1 MVTVTKYS
9 FRFSVIAVAL
19 AALVACGKSEAEK
32 QAEQAA
38 EDMKKAAEAV
48 TEAQTKGGDPAQ
60 GMADMAK
67 AMQGMAAAIG
77 GGGSG
82 DGKPVEPVAT
92 DVLKGVLPAVPG
104 WTMDAPE
111 AERMTSPIAYSQVE
125 TTFKKGEAEIEMRV
139 VDTGYAQM
147 LIAPWSMFLASGYSR
162 ENSDG
167 YEKSVSVGGNPGF
180 EKWDVSSKQGELNIF
195 AGKRFM
201 VTIEGRDLADTK
213 VLHEFASKVDF
224 GKIAGLK

>member
-1 MVTVTKYS
+1 MRLLT
-9 FRFSVIAVAL
+9 FAVAL
-19 AALVACGKSEAEK
+19 IIAASVACGKSEAEK

-38 EDMKKAAEAV
+38 EDMKKAAESV
-48 TEAQTKGGDPAQ
+48 TQAQQQGGDTAK

-82 DGKPVEPVAT
+82 DGKPVEPVST
-92 DVLKGVLPAVPG
+92 DTLKGTLPAVAG
-104 WTMDAPE
+104 WTMDPPE
-111 AERMTSPIAYSQVE
+111 AERMTSPIAFSQVE
-125 TTFKKGEAEIEMRV
+125 ATYKKGEAEVEMKI

-180 EKWDVSSKQGELNIF
+180 EKWDSSSKRGELNIF

-224 GKIAGLK
+224 GKIASLK

>member
-1 MVTVTKYS
+1 MLILSAAV
-9 FRFSVIAVAL
+9 VAL
-19 AALVACGKSEAEK
+19 LFVAGCGKSAAEK

-38 EDMKKAAEAV
+38 EDLKKAAESV
-48 TEAQTKGGDPAQ
+48 TKAQQQGGDTAK

-67 AMQGMAAAIG
+67 AMQGMAAAVG

-82 DGKPVEPVAT
+82 DGKPVEPVSTDTLKAT
-92 DVLKGVLPAVPG
+92 LPAIAG
-104 WTMDAPE
+104 WQMEAPE
-111 AERMTSPIAYSQVE
+111 AERMTSPIAFSQVE
-125 TTFKKGEAEIEMRV
+125 TTYKKGDAEIEMKV

-162 ENSDG
+162 ETGEG
-167 YEKSVSVGGNPGF
+167 YEKSISVGGNPGF
-180 EKWDVSSKQGELNIF
+180 EKWNNSSRRGELNIF

-213 VLHEFASKVDF
+213 VLHEFASKMDF

>member
-1 MVTVTKYS
+1 MNFTKLAMV
-9 FRFSVIAVAL
+9 VAL
-19 AALVACGKSEAEK
+19 AASVACGKSDAEK
-32 QAEQAA
+32 QAEKAA
-38 EDMKKAAEAV
+38 EDIKKAAEAV
-48 TEAQTKGGDPAQ
+48 TEAQQQGGDTAK

-77 GGGSG
+77 GGATA

-92 DVLKGVLPAVPG
+92 DAIKATLPTVAG
-104 WTMDAPE
+104 WDMAAPD

-125 TTFKKGEAEIEMRV
+125 VGYQKGDAKIDVKV
-139 VDTGYAQM
+139 VDTAFAQM

-162 ENSDG
+162 ENGEG

-180 EKWDVSSKQGELNIF
+180 EKFDNGSKRGELNVIV
-195 AGKRFM
+195 GKRFM

-213 VLHEFASKVDF
+213 VLHEFASKMDF
-224 GKIAGLK
+224 AKIAALK

>member
-1 MVTVTKYS
+1 MTQYS
-9 FRFSVIAVAL
+9 LRLTVIALAL
-19 AALVACGKSEAEK
+19 ATAIACGKSAAEK
-32 QAEQAA
+32 QAEKAA
-38 EDMKKAAEAV
+38 EDIKKAAEAV
-48 TEAQTKGGDPAQ
+48 TQAQQQGGDAAK

-77 GGGSG
+77 GGGGG
-82 DGKPVEPVAT
+82 DGKPVEPVTTDALKAT
-92 DVLKGVLPAVPG
+92 LPSVSG

-125 TTFKKGEAEIEMRV
+125 TNYKKGDAEVEVRV

-162 ENSDG
+162 ETGDG
-167 YEKSVSVGGNPGF
+167 YEKSISFGGNPGF
-180 EKWDVSSKQGELNIF
+180 EKFDHGSKHGELNIF
-195 AGKRFM
+195 VNKRFM
-201 VTIEGRDLADTK
+201 VSLEGRELADTK
-213 VLHEFASKVDF
+213 VLHEFASRMDF

>member
-1 MVTVTKYS
+1 MHSSKLV
-9 FRFSVIAVAL
+9 VAM
-19 AALVACGKSEAEK
+19 ALVAAVSCGKSEAEK

-38 EDMKKAAEAV
+38 EDIKKAAEAV
-48 TEAQTKGGDPAQ
+48 TQAQQQGGDTAK

-77 GGGSG
+77 GGGEG
-82 DGKPVEPVAT
+82 GGKPVEPASTDALKAT
-92 DVLKGVLPAVPG
+92 LPAVSG

-125 TTFKKGEAEIEMRV
+125 TTYRKGDAEIELRV

-162 ENSDG
+162 ETGDG
-167 YEKSVSVGGNPGF
+167 YEKSISIGGNPGF
-180 EKWDVSSKQGELNIF
+180 EKFDHGSKRGELNIF
-195 AGKRFM
+195 VNKRFM
-201 VTIEGRDLADTK
+201 VSLEGRELADTK
-213 VLHEFASKVDF
+213 VLHEFAAQMDL
-224 GKIAGLK
+224 GKIAALK

>member
-1 MVTVTKYS
+1 MRSLTFVV
-9 FRFSVIAVAL
+9 VLAIAAS
-19 AALVACGKSEAEK
+19 VACGKSDAEK

-38 EDMKKAAEAV
+38 DDIKKAAEAV
-48 TEAQTKGGDPAQ
+48 TKAQQDGGDTAK

-77 GGGSG
+77 GGGA

-92 DVLKGVLPAVPG
+92 DILKSTLPAIAG
-104 WTMDAPE
+104 WEMTAPR

-125 TTFKKGEAEIEMRV
+125 AEYKKGDAEVEMKL

-162 ENSDG
+162 ETGDG
-167 YEKSVSVGGNPGF
+167 YEKSISIGGNPGF
-180 EKWDVSSKQGELNIF
+180 EKFDNGSKRGELNIF

-201 VTIEGRDLADTK
+201 VTIEGRDLANTK
-213 VLHEFASKVDF
+213 VLHEFAAKMDF
-224 GKIAGLK
+224 AKIAALK

>member
-1 MVTVTKYS
+1 MRLLTFV
-9 FRFSVIAVAL
+9 VAL
-19 AALVACGKSEAEK
+19 AIAASVACGKSDAEK
-32 QAEQAA
+32 QAEKAA
-38 EDMKKAAEAV
+38 EDMKKAAESV
-48 TEAQTKGGDPAQ
+48 TQAQQQGGDTAK

-77 GGGSG
+77 GGGA
-82 DGKPVEPVAT
+82 DGKPVEPVPTDALKAT
-92 DVLKGVLPAVPG
+92 LPSVSG
-104 WTMDAPE
+104 WTMAPPE
-111 AERMTSPIAYSQVE
+111 AERMTSPIAFSQVE
-125 TTFKKGEAEIEMRV
+125 ASYKKGDAEVEMKI

-180 EKWDVSSKQGELNIF
+180 EKWDSSSKRGELNIF

-224 GKIAGLK
+224 AKIASLK

>member
-1 MVTVTKYS
+1 MTRHS
-9 FRFSVIAVAL
+9 FRFVVVTLAL
-19 AALVACGKSEAEK
+19 VTAVACGKSEAEK

-48 TEAQTKGGDPAQ
+48 TDAQAQGGDPAK

-82 DGKPVEPVAT
+82 DGKPVEPVSTDTLKAT
-92 DVLKGVLPAVPG
+92 LPAVAG
-104 WTMDAPE
+104 WAMDAPE

-125 TTFKKGEAEIEMRV
+125 TQYKKGDAEIEMRI

-180 EKWDVSSKQGELNIF
+180 EKWDTSSKRGELNIF

-224 GKIAGLK
+224 GKIAALK

>member
-1 MVTVTKYS
+1 MTRHSIRFVVVTLALVTT
-9 FRFSVIAVAL
+9 
-19 AALVACGKSEAEK
+19 VACGKSEAEK

-38 EDMKKAAEAV
+38 EDIKKAAEAV
-48 TEAQTKGGDPAQ
+48 TDAQAQGGDPAK

-82 DGKPVEPVAT
+82 DGKPVEPVSTDTLKAT
-92 DVLKGVLPAVPG
+92 LPAVAG
-104 WTMDAPE
+104 WAMDAPE

-125 TTFKKGEAEIEMRV
+125 TQYKKGDAEIEMRI

-180 EKWDVSSKQGELNIF
+180 EKWDASSKRGELNIF

>member
-1 MVTVTKYS
+1 MRMKT
-9 FRFSVIAVAL
+9 SVLAIILVAS
-19 AALVACGKSEAEK
+19 VACGKSASEK

-38 EDMKKAAEAV
+38 EDLKKAAEAV
-48 TEAQTKGGDPAQ
+48 TKAQQDGGDTAK

-77 GGGSG
+77 GG

-92 DVLKGVLPAVPG
+92 DLLKATLPVIAG
-104 WTMDAPE
+104 WDMAAPR

-125 TTFKKGEAEIEMRV
+125 AEYKKGDAEVEIKV

-162 ENSDG
+162 ETGDD
-167 YEKSVSVGGNPGF
+167 YEKSITVGGNPGF
-180 EKWDVSSKQGELNIF
+180 EKFSNSSKRGELNIF

-201 VTIEGRDLADTK
+201 VTIEGQDLADTK
-213 VLHEFASKVDF
+213 VLHEFASKMDF
-224 GKIAGLK
+224 SKIAALQPKPGS

>member
-1 MVTVTKYS
+1 MVKRT
-9 FRFSVIAVAL
+9 AL
-19 AALVACGKSEAEK
+19 AFILIASVACGKSDAEK
-32 QAEQAA
+32 QAEKAA
-38 EDMKKAAEAV
+38 EDLKKAAEAV
-48 TEAQTKGGDPAQ
+48 TEAQAKGGDAAA

-77 GGGSG
+77 GGGTG
-82 DGKPVEPVAT
+82 DGKPVEPVST
-92 DVLKGVLPAVPG
+92 DVLKGTLPTVAG

-111 AERMTSPIAYSQVE
+111 AERMTSPIAFSQVE
-125 TTFKKGEAEIEMRV
+125 TTFKKGDAEVEMKI
-139 VDTGYAQM
+139 VDTGFAQM

-167 YEKSVSVGGNPGF
+167 YEKSVNVGGNPGF
-180 EKWDVSSKQGELNIF
+180 EKWDTSSKRGELNIF

-201 VTIEGRDLADTK
+201 VSIEGRDLADTK
-213 VLHEFASKVDF
+213 VLYEFASKVDF

>member
-1 MVTVTKYS
+1 MRS
-9 FRFSVIAVAL
+9 LRFVVAL
-19 AALVACGKSEAEK
+19 AIATSVACGKSESEK
-32 QAEQAA
+32 QAEKAA
-38 EDMKKAAEAV
+38 EDIKKAAEAV
-48 TEAQTKGGDPAQ
+48 TEAQAKGGDPAK

-92 DVLKGVLPAVPG
+92 DVLKGTLPTVPG

-125 TTFKKGEAEIEMRV
+125 TTFKQGNAEVEMRV

-147 LIAPWSMFLASGYSR
+147 LVAPWSMFLTSGYSR

-180 EKWDVSSKQGELNIF
+180 EKWDSSSKRGELNIF

-201 VTIEGRDLADTK
+201 VSIEGRDLADTK

-224 GKIAGLK
+224 AKIAGLK

>member
-1 MVTVTKYS
+1 MTRHS
-9 FRFSVIAVAL
+9 FRFVVVIVAL
-19 AALVACGKSEAEK
+19 VTAVSCGKSEAEK

-38 EDMKKAAEAV
+38 EDLKKAAEAV
-48 TEAQTKGGDPAQ
+48 TQAQQQGGDTAK

-77 GGGSG
+77 GAGA
-82 DGKPVEPVAT
+82 DGKPVEPVPTDALKAT
-92 DVLKGVLPAVPG
+92 LPVVSG
-104 WTMDAPE
+104 WTMDPPE

-125 TTFKKGEAEIEMRV
+125 TNYKKGDAEIELRV

-162 ENSDG
+162 ETGDG
-167 YEKSVSVGGNPGF
+167 YEKSISIGGNPGF
-180 EKWDVSSKQGELNIF
+180 EKFDSGSKRGELNIF
-195 AGKRFM
+195 VNKRFM
-201 VTIEGRDLADTK
+201 VSLEGRELNDTK
-213 VLHEFASKVDF
+213 VLHEFASQMDF

>member
-1 MVTVTKYS
+1 MNISKL
-9 FRFSVIAVAL
+9 AVAV
-19 AALVACGKSEAEK
+19 AVVACVACGKSEAEK

-38 EDMKKAAEAV
+38 EDMKKAADAV
-48 TEAQTKGGDPAQ
+48 TQAQQQGGDASK

-92 DVLKGVLPAVPG
+92 DLLKGALPTVDG

-125 TTFKKGEAEIEMRV
+125 TQYKKGESEIELRV

-147 LIAPWSMFLASGYSR
+147 LIAPWSMFLASGYSK
-162 ENSDG
+162 ETGDG
-167 YEKSVSVGGNPGF
+167 YEKSTSVGGNPGF
-180 EKWDVSSKQGELNIF
+180 EKWDTSSKRGELNIF
-195 AGKRFM
+195 VGKRFM

-224 GKIAGLK
+224 GKVAALQPKPGS

>member
-1 MVTVTKYS
+1 MLTKT
-9 FRFSVIAVAL
+9 IAL
-19 AALVACGKSEAEK
+19 ALILIGSVACGKSDAEK
-32 QAEQAA
+32 QAEQAS
-38 EDMKKAAEAV
+38 EDIKKAAEAV
-48 TEAQTKGGDPAQ
+48 TKAQQDGGDTAK

-77 GGGSG
+77 GG

-92 DVLKGVLPAVPG
+92 DLLKATLPVIAG
-104 WTMDAPE
+104 WDMAAPR

-125 TTFKKGEAEIEMRV
+125 AEYKKGDAEVEIKV

-162 ENSDG
+162 ETGDD
-167 YEKSVSVGGNPGF
+167 YEKSITVGGNPGF
-180 EKWDVSSKQGELNIF
+180 EKFSNSSKRGELNIF

-201 VTIEGRDLADTK
+201 VTIEGQDLADTK
-213 VLHEFASKVDF
+213 VLHEFASKMDF
-224 GKIAGLK
+224 SKIAALQPKPGS

>member
-1 MVTVTKYS
+1 MRS
-9 FRFSVIAVAL
+9 LRFVVAL
-19 AALVACGKSEAEK
+19 AIATSVACGKSEAEK
-32 QAEQAA
+32 QAEKAA
-38 EDMKKAAEAV
+38 EDIKKAAEAV
-48 TEAQTKGGDPAQ
+48 TEAQAKGGDPAK

-92 DVLKGVLPAVPG
+92 DVLKGTLPTVPG

-125 TTFKKGEAEIEMRV
+125 TTFKQGNAEVEMRV

-147 LIAPWSMFLASGYSR
+147 LVAPWSMFLTSGYSR

-180 EKWDVSSKQGELNIF
+180 EKWDSSSKRGELNIF

-201 VTIEGRDLADTK
+201 VSIEGRDLADTK

-224 GKIAGLK
+224 AKIAGLK